1 MVIIRADVRISPKIL
16 IKRGLSIMQER
27 YFASYTLGD
36 DAFSK
41 FNEVCKGLGR
51 NYLLIGGKTALSVSR
66 ERLISSIS
74 SYFNMV
80 DEVIYGTECL
90 EERVFEL
97 SNIYKD
103 KNIDFVVGV
112 GGGKA
117 IDTSKYLADVLNVPV
132 VTVPTIASTC
142 AASSA
147 LSVIYTKE
155 HSFSKFVYYT
165 KPAYHCFI
173 DTKIIREAP
182 YKFIRAGI
190 GDTLAKH
197 YEVEFSARGRVLD
210 YSSEL
215 AVTISSMCNE
225 PLMRYAKKAL
235 EDVVDNKISYELEQI
250 ILAIIITTGMVSMM
264 INPDYNGAMAHALF
278 YGLTEIEGFEEK
290 FLHGDVVG
298 YCTAVQL
305 AVDGNINEAKRI
317 VEFLKSIR
325 VETSLKERN
334 IPCDREYLD
343 EILKSALK
351 DPDMKVIPYEVTEDM
366 LFEGIKLIEEL
377 S

>member
-1 MVIIRADVRISPKIL
+1 
-16 IKRGLSIMQER
+16 MQER
-27 YFASYTLGD
+27 YFAAYTLGD

-41 FNEVCKGLGR
+41 FNDVCKSLGK

-66 ERLISSIS
+66 ERLLSYISSD
-74 SYFNMV
+74 FNMV
-80 DEVIYGTECL
+80 DEVIYGTECV

-97 SNIYKD
+97 FDIYKD
-103 KNIDFVVGV
+103 KNVDFVVGV

-117 IDTSKYLADVLNVPV
+117 LDTSKYLADMLGVNI

-155 HSFSKFVYYT
+155 HTFSKFIYYK

-197 YEVEFSARGRVLD
+197 YEVEFSARGRELD

-215 AVTISSMCNE
+215 AVTISRMCNE
-225 PLMRYAKKAL
+225 PLMRYARKAL
-235 EDVVDNKISYELEQI
+235 DAVLENRLSYELEQV
-250 ILAIIITTGMVSMM
+250 ILAIVITTGMVSMLV
-264 INPDYNGAMAHALF
+264 NPDYNGAMAHALF
-278 YGLTEIEGFEEK
+278 YGLTVIEGFEER

-305 AVDGNINEAKRI
+305 AVDNNIDEAKRI
-317 VEFLKSIR
+317 VEFLKSIN

-334 IPCDREYLD
+334 IPCDREFLD
-343 EILKSALK
+343 KALISALK
-351 DPDMKVIPYEVTEDM
+351 DPDMKVIPYVVTADM
-366 LFEGIKLIEEL
+366 LFEGIKIIEEL
-377 S
+377 

>member
-1 MVIIRADVRISPKIL
+1 
-16 IKRGLSIMQER
+16 MQER
-27 YFASYTLGD
+27 YFPAYTLGV
-36 DAFSK
+36 DAFK
-41 FNEVCKGLGR
+41 NFNNVCGKLGT
-51 NYLLIGGKTALSVSR
+51 NLLLIGGKTALSVARYKLLSC
-66 ERLISSIS
+66 ISQD
-74 SYFNMV
+74 FNVV
-80 DEVIYGTECL
+80 DEVIYGTECY

-97 SNIYKD
+97 YEGYKNID
-103 KNIDFVVGV
+103 IDFVVGV

-117 IDTSKYLADVLNVPV
+117 LDTSKYLADMLNVPV

-155 HSFSKFVYYT
+155 HSFSKFVYYK

-173 DTKIIREAP
+173 DTKIIMEAP
-182 YKFIRAGI
+182 YDFIRAGV

-210 YSSEL
+210 YSSQL
-215 AVTISSMCNE
+215 GLTISNMCNE
-225 PLMRYAKKAL
+225 PLMKYAKVAL
-235 EDVVDNKISYELEQI
+235 DEVKKGNICDELEQV
-250 ILAIIITTGMVSMM
+250 ILTIIITTGMVSML

-278 YGLTEIEGFEEK
+278 YGLTILDGFEEK

-305 AVDGNINEAKRI
+305 AVDNNIEEAKK
-317 VEFLKSIR
+317 VVSFLKSIKI
-325 VETSLKERN
+325 ETSLSQRN

-343 EILKSALK
+343 KVLESALK
-351 DPDMKVIPYEVTEDM
+351 DPDMNVIPYEVTKDM
-366 LFEGIKLIEEL
+366 LFEGIKKIETL